1 MQFTESVLKDQ
12 LIGHSILPQHTCLV
26 LLFMAYRGK
35 MPIIKFVL
43 LACLLFAVHPVLILT
58 GLVILQC
65 LNRQMK
71 VSKGKFARGP
81 IYEVSTINAVVYGG
95 GLRGLYTAALLAR
108 AGGKV
113 TVLIPQARCEGGAT
127 VCLDGAPCDFILDRC
142 EFGQVSRYEAL
153 LSVCLHASKPVIFE
167 PIGEKRT
174 GWAHGVL
181 VVADHCHPVPLRSG
195 AHAWVD
201 DLSRASGADSRMLTI
216 ALTQAIAV
224 YNELIPF
231 VLAKLPYSTTFLC
244 WLAVVCKRNVTIPSF
259 TAAAS
264 ITVSEAAS
272 HITHITNSSTP
283 TNSHFVRSCTVYGL
297 LREEHAPIYEV
308 SFAAWSASVVH
319 GINGY
324 HIPKGGV
331 SRLCAS
337 LQATVQANGGQVL
350 TNASVHAIRLG
361 DRSTNLVNIASTIGE
376 FTADKLVLAVDAIDC
391 FRLIDRTKEA
401 AGICPPRRNSKTVSP
416 FNLQGPSIRQVVR
429 TLIAF
434 PGTCKDL
441 DAPKDL
447 PIFWR
452 KHSATCN
459 DHPKVLD
466 CKTITLRD
474 SSNGVTSCVV
484 EGPASSLWV
493 NAFGGNAAAENIRN
507 RLHNDILS
515 TLAHLFPLTRGR
527 ALYINSLAPS
537 PRGFS
542 HTPARYVVGKNA
554 LGPVINGLSDIF
566 LALDDFAVSNS
577 AGSVIAG
584 YLAAHAALG
593 YTRAAIIS
601 QLNRDLT

>member
-1 MQFTESVLKDQ
+1 VQCTESVLKDQ
-12 LIGHSILPQHTCLV
+12 LIGDPILPQHTCLV

-58 GLVILQC
+58 GLVMLQC
-65 LNRQMK
+65 LHRQMK
-71 VSKGKFARGP
+71 APKGKFTRGSLSK
-81 IYEVSTINAVVYGG
+81 VSTIDAVVYGG

-113 TVLIPQARCEGGAT
+113 TVLIPQSRCEGGAT
-127 VCLDGAPCDFILDRC
+127 ACLDGAPCDFILDRC
-142 EFGQVSRYEAL
+142 EFGQVSRYETL

-167 PIGEKRT
+167 PIGDQRT

-181 VVADHCHPVPLRSG
+181 VVGDHCHPVPLRSG
-195 AHAWVD
+195 AKAWVN
-201 DLSRASGADSRMLTI
+201 DLSRASGADRRMLTI

-224 YNELIPF
+224 YNELLPF
-231 VLAKLPYSTTFLC
+231 VLTKIPYSATLLC
-244 WLAVVCKRNVTIPSF
+244 WLGVGCQRNETIPGF
-259 TAAAS
+259 TAAAC

-272 HITHITNSSTP
+272 HITHITNNSSSP

-297 LREEHAPIYEV
+297 LREEHAPICEV

-324 HIPKGGV
+324 HIPKGGI
-331 SRLCAS
+331 SQLCAS

-350 TNASVHAIRLG
+350 TNACVRAIRLR
-361 DRSTNLVNIASTIGE
+361 DHSRNLIHIASTIGE
-376 FTADKLVLAVDAIDC
+376 FTADKLVLAVDAIEC
-391 FRLIDRTKEA
+391 FRLIDRTKDV
-401 AGICPPRRNSKTVSP
+401 AGICPRRNSKTVSP
-416 FNLQGPSIRQVVR
+416 SNLKGPSIRQVVR

-452 KHSATCN
+452 KQSATCN
-459 DHPKVLD
+459 DPKVLD

-474 SSNGVTSCVV
+474 SPNGVASCVV
-484 EGPASSLWV
+484 EGPVSSLWV
-493 NAFGGNAAAENIRN
+493 NAFGGNDTATDTRN

-515 TLAHLFPLTRGR
+515 TIAHLFPLTRGR
-527 ALYINSLAPS
+527 ALYINTLAPS

-542 HTPARYVVGKNA
+542 HTPARYLVGKDA

-584 YLAAHAALG
+584 YLAAHTALG

-601 QLNRDLT
+601 QLNQDLT